1 MATKIVSRERGT
13 FLTDVKEIRRRARQQ
28 IMEGAVT
35 SDYRGTGKRS

>member
-1 MATKIVSRERGT
+1 MATKVVSHEKGS

-35 SDYRGTGKRS
+35 AD